1 MIMNYITVDEISEI
15 LDELEVEYEIDF
27 DETEDPIITCVMS
40 NEPFNLAPLGQGPFY
55 DSFLLRTV
63 IHPDLDPGELCN
75 QFNRTFHY
83 ACAFTSTIHTDSIDQ
98 EEQTIVAIEQA
109 VMLCGGV
116 TRDHIISTLQLW
128 ESVLVHASDFFNGG
142 DNYTDKDSDC

>member
-27 DETEDPIITCVMS
+27 DGTEDPIITCVMS
-40 NEPFNLAPLGQGPFY
+40 DEPFNLAPLGQGPFY

-63 IHPDLDPGELCN
+63 IRPDLDPGELCN
-75 QFNRTFHY
+75 QFNRTYHY
-83 ACAFTSTIHTDSIDQ
+83 ACAFTSTIHTELNDQ

-116 TRDHIISTLQLW
+116 TRDHIISTLHLW
-128 ESVLVHASDFFNGG
+128 EAILLRASQFFNSLSNEDG
-142 DNYTDKDSDC
+142 DCN